1 MASRAKDSV
10 IRWSHNRGRN
20 GWDIPTEVSPD
31 MSCESY
37 NIDLVQGALGKK
49 RRGSATQTFTGDAFS
64 GFDALYRFVPAA
76 GEASAI
82 IMIVS
87 YDSAVPKIVAIA
99 GGTAAVSLTLANA
112 VDATGQNARFATL
125 NGKCYIAF
133 NSDENRLHVY
143 DPTLS
148 ATTIRRSGLP
158 VPAAPT
164 MADVAGAVISA
175 TLRYYR
181 IQWRVK
187 SGSTIQRQGLLGTAA
202 SHTPAGTAAAV
213 RVTKP
218 AASGEGE
225 THWVIYGSADGT
237 AYYEVAETAVGT
249 TTYDDATEP
258 AVYATNFE
266 PAPDEGAFTPFP
278 SVKCILSTGE
288 RLVGF
293 GVYESSAGQ
302 SVLPKNGRVYFTP
315 VLDTSDSDDDE
326 RLSNSI
332 DFQGWIDVGR
342 NSGAE
347 DRALAGP
354 LDDIV
359 FVFQSK
365 GVFKLVPTGD
375 ASQPYRRIVITPE
388 QGAVSQE
395 STFIGEDE
403 QGHPCVYFLDPVR
416 GPYRYG
422 RGGVQ
427 WCGYDVA
434 DIWATVNLAA
444 AERVAAGVYDPEQR
458 AVIFGLATG
467 SSAGIVEYLKFFVR
481 EGRPTGD
488 SNGVR
493 GGWVRMVQGGSFD
506 IGISMALLPE
516 TIGATMSRTLK
527 PYFGA
532 RTPLL
537 RRWND
542 DSSTQDGSSNYQ
554 GYVTSAVW
562 DFGLLHVF
570 KQVGV
575 AVLQALV
582 STGVTIRQ
590 TLARNFGAESLTAD
604 LLLTADGTE
613 TRIVK
618 KFEATKAA
626 EVKTLQ
632 ITLGDSAAANTAW
645 TLDEYAITLDGED
658 EI

>member
-1 MASRAKDSV
+1 MGSSSKPNV

-31 MSCESY
+31 MTAESY
-37 NIDLVQGALGKK
+37 NVDIVAGSLGRK
-49 RRGSATQTFTGDAFS
+49 RKGSATQTLTGDSISAYDS
-64 GFDALYRFVPAA
+64 LYRFVPPA
-76 GEASAI
+76 GETSAVVL
-82 IMIVS
+82 IV
-87 YDSAVPKIVAIA
+87 DAVPKMFKVAA
-99 GGTAAVSLTLANA
+99 GTAAAELTLANTIESEPFN
-112 VDATGQNARFATL
+112 VRFTTL
-125 NGKCYIAF
+125 NGKAYIAF

-143 DPTLS
+143 DPALS
-148 ATTIRRSGLP
+148 TTVVRRSGLP
-158 VPAAPT
+158 LPAAPT

-187 SGSTIQRQGLLGTAA
+187 VGSVVQRQGLLGPAG

-218 AASGEGE
+218 TASGEGE
-225 THWVIYGSADGT
+225 THWAIYGSADGT
-237 AYYEVAETAVGT
+237 AYYEVAEVAVGT

-258 AVYATNFE
+258 AAYATNFE

-315 VLDTSDSDDDE
+315 VLDSSDSDDDE
-326 RLSNSI
+326 RLSNTI

-354 LDDIV
+354 LDDII

-375 ASQPYRRIVITPE
+375 ASQPYRRIVVTPE

-395 STFIGEDE
+395 STFVGEDE
-403 QGHPCVYFLDPVR
+403 QGHPCVYWLDPVR

-422 RGGVQ
+422 RGGLQ
-427 WCGYDVA
+427 WCGYDVQ
-434 DIWATVNLAA
+434 DRWAAVNLAA
-444 AERVAAGVYDPEQR
+444 DVRVAAGVYDPEQR
-458 AVIFGLATG
+458 ACIFGITTG
-467 SSAGIVEYLKFFVR
+467 ASNAIGEYLKFFVR
-481 EGRPTGD
+481 EGRPSGD

-493 GGWVRMVQGGSFD
+493 GGWVRHVGGPANLAV
-506 IGISMALLPE
+506 GMAMLPE

-527 PYFGA
+527 PYVGD
-532 RTPLL
+532 RNPTL

-542 DSSTQDGSSNYQ
+542 DSATQDGSTSFQ
-554 GYVTSAVW
+554 AYVTSAAW
-562 DFGLLHVF
+562 DFDLLHVF

-575 AVLQALV
+575 AVLQAAAASAV
-582 STGVTIRQ
+582 SIRQ
-590 TLARNFGAESLTAD
+590 TLSRNFGYEPRTAD
-604 LLLTADGTE
+604 VLLTADGSQ
-613 TRIVK
+613 TRIIK
-618 KFEATKAA
+618 KIEGTAMT
-626 EVKTLQ
+626 EIKTLQ
-632 ITLGDSAAANTAW
+632 VTLGDSAAADTAW
-645 TLDEYAITLDGED
+645 TLDEYAITLEGQD
-658 EI
+658 EL